1 MALFV
6 VLSLGGSAPAI
17 KAGLDGNFPN
27 NYYQLEED
35 KWIVSSPLVTAKQ
48 VSDAIGISND
58 LNTGELTGFVASI
71 SGYFGRGSR
80 DMWEWIAAKSVKPSA

>member
-6 VLSLGGSAPAI
+6 VLSLGSSEAAI
-17 KAGLDGNFPN
+17 KSGIDQNFPN
-27 NYYQLEED
+27 DYYQLEGG

-48 VSDAIGISND
+48 VSDKIGISND
-58 LNTGELTGFVASI
+58 LNTGELTGFVAGMG
-71 SGYFGRGSR
+71 GYFGRGSR